1 MSDSLIELILTYIE
15 AISTGIELL
24 AAAIIFCAILYGSFR
39 YVRSVWILHECNEH
53 AYLTYKH
60 GLGRSLLLSLEILV
74 AADIIRTVALE
85 QTLESIATLGLLIGI
100 RTFLSWALIVEIEG
114 RWPWQLSQPDVMG
127 GNLNKQQTIIE
138 KSD

>member
-1 MSDSLIELILTYIE
+1 MSSSLIELILTYIE
-15 AISTGIELL
+15 VISTGIEVL
-24 AAAIIFCAILYGSFR
+24 AAAIIFFAILNGTFR
-39 YVRSVWILHECNEH
+39 YVRSVWILHECNER

-85 QTLESIATLGLLIGI
+85 QTLESVATLALLIGI
-100 RTFLSWALIVEIEG
+100 RTFLSWALIVEIES
-114 RWPWQLSQPDVMG
+114 RWPWQLSQPVLMDE
-127 GNLNKQQTIIE
+127 NCHKQHTIIE